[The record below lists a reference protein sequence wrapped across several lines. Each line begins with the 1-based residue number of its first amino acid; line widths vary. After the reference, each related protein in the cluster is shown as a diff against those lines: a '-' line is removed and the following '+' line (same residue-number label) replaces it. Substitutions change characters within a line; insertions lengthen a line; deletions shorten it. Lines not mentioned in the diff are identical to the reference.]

1 MADDMVTGMS
11 RAAADEFAR
20 AKARRELVEAD
31 VAHEKGKLEAEKLM
45 LEIQS
50 KKLSLAKEKRAEKAD
65 LARDCYHY
73 SYAFTELVSGASVQ
87 KCIDQ
92 LNAWSR
98 QQPGC
103 DLEIVFCSQ
112 GGSVIDGMRL
122 FDYILWLRK
131 KGHKIT
137 TAALGEAASMAGILL
152 QAGDVRVMGREAWV
166 LIHEAAFGA
175 QGKTGDMED
184 RVKWVKRV
192 QERILNIF
200 AERSQGCDPEKPL
213 TKQQIKTRWHKTDW
227 WLSSE
232 ECLKHG
238 IVDEVR

>member
-1 MADDMVTGMS
+1 MAEDITTGMS
-11 RAAADEFAR
+11 RAAADELAR
-20 AKARRELVEAD
+20 AKARREYAEAE
-31 VAHEKGKLEAEKLM
+31 VAVEKGKLEAEKLM
-45 LEIQS
+45 LEVAS

-73 SYAFTELVSGASVQ
+73 SYTFTEMVNGGSVQ

-92 LNAWSR
+92 LNAWTR
-98 QQPGC
+98 QKPKC
-103 DLEIVFCSQ
+103 DLEIVFCSP

-131 KGHKIT
+131 KGHKVV

-166 LIHEAAFGA
+166 LIHEASFGA

-200 AERSQGCDPEKPL
+200 AERSQGCNPEKPL
-213 TKQQIKTRWHKTDW
+213 TKAMIKRSWHKSDW

-232 ECLKHG
+232 ECLRHG